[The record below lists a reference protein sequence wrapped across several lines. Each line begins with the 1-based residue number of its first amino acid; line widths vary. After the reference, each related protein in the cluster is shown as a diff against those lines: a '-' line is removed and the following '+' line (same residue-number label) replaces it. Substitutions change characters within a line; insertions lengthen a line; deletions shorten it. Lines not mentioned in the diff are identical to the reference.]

1 MTKAFEDS
9 EFFPTKSELEDCLQR
24 TLSHKEILLKKFS
37 AWNTKLFL
45 EDEQFNFHSNIVNEL
60 IPITWWYKQS
70 VRHGNGIAIEG
81 IWILCPPLYCTVG
94 KTNYKGEAFTHIVN
108 GIAKWPIAYRKMYQQ
123 NRTIN
128 LDGGKGRQL
137 AGEWVEEYLVRPVK
151 QYASAQSSF
160 AMVELMSC
168 STNLL
173 EMNREM
179 YKNHEA
185 FDVHRT
191 SKHKTPTSVYDQLKV
206 AQFATKENWF
216 GNERRKCY
224 QVPVG

>member
-1 MTKAFEDS
+1 
-9 EFFPTKSELEDCLQR
+9 
-24 TLSHKEILLKKFS
+24 
-37 AWNTKLFL
+37 
-45 EDEQFNFHSNIVNEL
+45 
-60 IPITWWYKQS
+60 
-70 VRHGNGIAIEG
+70 
-81 IWILCPPLYCTVG
+81 
-94 KTNYKGEAFTHIVN
+94 
-108 GIAKWPIAYRKMYQQ
+108 MYQQ

-128 LDGGKGRQL
+128 LDGSKGRQL

-151 QYASAQSSF
+151 QYASAQSLF

-173 EMNREM
+173 EINREM
-179 YKNHEA
+179 YKNREA

-216 GNERRKCY
+216 GNERRKSVIKY
-224 QVPVG
+224 QWGDKQVETGATVAPKYIRAYQKGCEKAKQEFPGFLQRKFPSNML